1 MTSFKLDISLNHD
14 ISKKEID
21 EVARDMAEKMFASFP
36 QHDILVVGYN
46 GGETEFALLNPDHL
60 PQIHAL
66 KEEPECIVA

>member
-1 MTSFKLDISLNHD
+1 MTSFKLDITLNHD

-46 GGETEFALLNPDHL
+46 GGEKEFALLNPDYL
-60 PQIHAL
+60 RRIHNP
-66 KEEPECIVA
+66 KEEPECVMA